1 MTTAPLAALRDGF
14 GQALVDLGATNQRLV
29 VLDGDAAPSTKAS
42 MFALA
47 YPDRFF
53 QFGIAEQNML
63 SAAAGFA
70 SFGFVPV
77 VSIFA
82 CFATKRALDQ
92 IRICIAQPIL
102 HVVIAAGFSGL
113 LVGKN
118 GKTHQ
123 SVQDI
128 SIMRSMPGMTVIAPA
143 DSEEA
148 YWAVLA
154 AVEHDGPVYV
164 RLVRDPTPAVFE
176 SRRDF
181 QIGRAMTVR
190 EGGDVALVTTGTML
204 PRAIEGAQLLESE
217 GIHAS
222 ILHVPTLKPLDEDAI
237 VRAAAA
243 TSAVVTC
250 EEHSIIGGLGSAVAE
265 TLSER
270 WPTRVARV
278 GLRDTY
284 GASGPPEALLKK
296 FGLTGEDIATTARH
310 LLEARSR

>member
-1 MTTAPLAALRDGF
+1 MMPRSIAALRDGF
-14 GQALVDLGATNQRLV
+14 GQALVDLGATNRRLV

-42 MFALA
+42 MFAAA
-47 YPDRFF
+47 YPERFF

-92 IRICIAQPIL
+92 IRICIAQPAQ

-123 SVQDI
+123 SVQDL
-128 SIMRSMPGMTVIAPA
+128 SIMRSMPEMTVIAPA

-154 AVEHDGPVYV
+154 AAECDGPVYI
-164 RLVRDPTPAVFE
+164 RLVRDPTPVVFE

-181 QIGRAMTVR
+181 EIGRAITLR
-190 EGGDVALVTTGTML
+190 EGKDIALITTGTML
-204 PRAIEGAQLLESE
+204 SRAIEAADLLERE
-217 GIHAS
+217 GMHAY

-237 VRAAAA
+237 VTAAKV

-250 EEHSIIGGLGSAVAE
+250 EEHSIIGGLGGAVSE

-270 WPTRVARV
+270 CPTIVARV

-284 GASGPPEALLKK
+284 GASGSPEALLKK
-296 FGLTGEDIATTARH
+296 FGLTGEDIVLTARR
-310 LLEARSR
+310 LLG